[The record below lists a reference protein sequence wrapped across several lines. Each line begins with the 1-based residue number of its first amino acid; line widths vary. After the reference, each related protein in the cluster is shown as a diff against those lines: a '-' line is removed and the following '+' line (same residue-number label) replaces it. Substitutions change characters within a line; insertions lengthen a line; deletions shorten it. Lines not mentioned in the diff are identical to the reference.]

1 MAGPSTQG
9 PPDRHFPR
17 TAGLLLAG
25 SLLVGVGLAAV
36 LVSGH
41 SLTGPAPA
49 ALHLQSAYQV
59 EGSSDRWVEQAMNP
73 VPSIDHAGMEL
84 KMLGMEVEGTHVLG
98 HLATISNPRGHVSL
112 ALPPGGCG
120 SREKVTVTMQQHHP
134 RCTLA
139 INAGYFN
146 VTDSA
151 CIGNVVSH
159 GVTIQTVPLSQGNVN
174 FGIKDGKFMIGYF
187 KPEEVAGF
195 DHLVSGVVWLV
206 RDGKN
211 YVAQGWKEANITVQT
226 SGDKYATN
234 LASRTAVGY
243 DKDGRLIIL
252 QIDGSIAVGEKKRGM
267 NMAQLAD
274 LLIEHGAV
282 NAINLDGGG
291 SSAMAL
297 NGVLINYPSDMLPPS
312 CHASGKYQ
320 CERPVSS
327 VLCVHE
333 LEEEAAGA
341 PTSGALSTG
350 ALVALAFALVAGGAV
365 CALAGRGFLA
375 TAGNWGGAERL
386 ARQISSASE
395 GSAKVRA

>member
-1 MAGPSTQG
+1 
-9 PPDRHFPR
+9 
-17 TAGLLLAG
+17 
-25 SLLVGVGLAAV
+25 
-36 LVSGH
+36 
-41 SLTGPAPA
+41 
-49 ALHLQSAYQV
+49 
-59 EGSSDRWVEQAMNP
+59 MNP
-73 VPSIDHAGMEL
+73 VPSMKSAEVDVR
-84 KMLGMEVEGTHVLG
+84 MLGLEVQGTHVLG
-98 HLATISNPRGHVSL
+98 HLAIVSNPLRHVSL

-120 SREKVTVTMQQHHP
+120 SLEKVTVTSQQHRP
-134 RCTLA
+134 RCKLA

-146 VTDSA
+146 VTDHA

-159 GVTIQTVPLSQGNVN
+159 GVTVQTVPLSQGNVN

-195 DHLVSGVVWLV
+195 QHLVSGVVWLV

-211 YVAQGWKEANITVQT
+211 YAEQGWKEANTTVQT

-243 DKDGRLIIL
+243 DKDGRLVIM
-252 QIDGSIAVGEKKRGM
+252 QIDGSIAVGKKKRGM

-274 LLIEHGAV
+274 LLIEHGVV

-312 CHASGKYQ
+312 CHESGTYQ
-320 CERPVSS
+320 CERPVST

-333 LEEEAAGA
+333 LEEEEGGTQA
-341 PTSGALSTG
+341 SGMST
-350 ALVALAFALVAGGAV
+350 
-365 CALAGRGFLA
+365 
-375 TAGNWGGAERL
+375 
-386 ARQISSASE
+386 
-395 GSAKVRA
+395 